1 MKYQNMYEKI
11 KNSANYISQFLEG
24 EIYSIGLILGTGLGE
39 AGNSM
44 IIKHTIPYSSIPN
57 FPVSTVQGHK
67 GNLLLGRFGEKNV
80 IAMQGRFHF
89 YEGYSMQEVTFPV
102 RVLYELGI
110 RQLFVSNAAGGVN
123 TQFLAGDLMII
134 TDHINLFPEHPLRG
148 KNIEELGPRFPEMTA
163 AYSPRLIHL
172 AEICGQKLGIVLHYG
187 VYAGLQGPSFE
198 TPAEYRWIRTIGG
211 DAVGMSTVPE
221 IIVARHMG
229 MECFG
234 LSVITNSTASPEL
247 IKTNH
252 TEVQDIGKI
261 AQPRMTALFQEIIN
275 ML

>member
-1 MKYQNMYEKI
+1 MLEKI
-11 KNSANYISQFLEG
+11 KNSAAYISRFFDREKYQVG
-24 EIYSIGLILGTGLGE
+24 IILGTGLGE
-39 AGNSM
+39 LGEA
-44 IIKHTIPYSSIPN
+44 IEIKHTIPYAAIPG

-67 GNLLLGRFGEKNV
+67 GNLLLGKFGNKNV

-89 YEGYSMQEVTFPV
+89 YEGYPMQEATFPV
-102 RVLYELGI
+102 RVLHQLGI
-110 RQLFVSNAAGGVN
+110 EQLFVSNAAGGVN
-123 TQFLAGDLMII
+123 TRFLIGDLMVI

-148 KNIEELGPRFPEMTA
+148 RNIDELGPRFPGMTD
-163 AYSPRLIHL
+163 AYSPRLIKL
-172 AEICGQKLGIVLHYG
+172 ADECGKTLGIKLQHG

-198 TPAEYRWIRTIGG
+198 TPAEYNWIRVIGG

-234 LSVITNSTASPEL
+234 MSVITNSTASPEL

-252 TEVQDIGKI
+252 TEVQQIGDS
-261 AQPRMTALFQEIIN
+261 ACPRMTALFREIISK
-275 ML
+275 L

>member
-1 MKYQNMYEKI
+1 MLQKI
-11 KNSANYISQFLEG
+11 KDSAAYISRFLDRE
-24 EIYSIGLILGTGLGE
+24 EYSIGIILGTGLGE
-39 AGNSM
+39 LGKA
-44 IIKHTIPYSSIPN
+44 IEIKHTIPYAAIPN

-67 GNLLLGRFGEKNV
+67 GNLLIGRFGNKNV

-89 YEGYSMQEVTFPV
+89 YEGYPMQEVTFPV
-102 RVLYELGI
+102 RVLHQLGVN
-110 RQLFVSNAAGGVN
+110 RLFVSNAAGGVN
-123 TQFLAGDLMII
+123 TNFLVGDLMVI

-148 KNIEELGPRFPEMTA
+148 KNIDELGPRFPGMTE
-163 AYSPRLIHL
+163 AYSPRLIAL
-172 AEICGQKLGIVLHYG
+172 AEQTAQELGLELRRG

-198 TPAEYRWIRTIGG
+198 TPAEYHWIRVIGG

-234 LSVITNSTASPEL
+234 ISVITNSTASPEL

-252 TEVQDIGKI
+252 TEVQDIGNT
-261 AQPRMTALFQEIIN
+261 AQPKMTALFRGIIEK
-275 ML
+275 L

>member
-1 MKYQNMYEKI
+1 MLGKIKDSAAYISHYLDGEKYQ
-11 KNSANYISQFLEG
+11 
-24 EIYSIGLILGTGLGE
+24 IGIILGTGLGE
-39 AGNSM
+39 LGKA
-44 IIKHTIPYSSIPN
+44 IEIKHTIPYAAIPH

-67 GNLLLGRFGEKNV
+67 GNLLLGHFGGKNV

-89 YEGYSMQEVTFPV
+89 YEGYPMQDVTFPV
-102 RVLYELGI
+102 RVLHAIGVE
-110 RQLFVSNAAGGVN
+110 QLFVSNAAGGVN
-123 TQFLAGDLMII
+123 TNFLVGDLMII

-148 KNIEELGPRFPEMTA
+148 RNINELGPRFPGMTD
-163 AYSPRLIHL
+163 AYSPRLIQL
-172 AEICGQKLGIVLHYG
+172 AKECGTKSGIKLQQG

-198 TPAEYRWIRTIGG
+198 TPAEYNWIRVIGG

-234 LSVITNSTASPEL
+234 MSVITNSTASPEL

-252 TEVQDIGKI
+252 AEVQDIGNT
-261 AQPRMTALFQEIIN
+261 AQPKMTALFRDIIEK
-275 ML
+275 M

>member
-1 MKYQNMYEKI
+1 MLEKI
-11 KNSANYISQFLEG
+11 KNSAAYISRYLDG
-24 EIYSIGLILGTGLGE
+24 EAYSIGIILGTGLGE
-39 AGNSM
+39 LGKS
-44 IIKHTIPYSSIPN
+44 IEVKHTIPYAAIPH

-67 GNLLLGRFGEKNV
+67 GNLLLGRFGGKNV

-89 YEGYSMQEVTFPV
+89 YEGYPMQEVTFPV
-102 RVLYELGI
+102 RVLHELGV

-123 TQFLAGDLMII
+123 TSFLVGDLMVI

-148 KNIEELGPRFPEMTA
+148 RNIEELGPRFPGMTD
-163 AYSPRLIHL
+163 AYSPRIRQIADKCAARLNI
-172 AEICGQKLGIVLHYG
+172 KLQHG

-198 TPAEYRWIRTIGG
+198 TPAEYNWIRIIGG

-234 LSVITNSTASPEL
+234 MSVITNSTASLEL

-252 TEVQDIGKI
+252 AEVQDIGNT
-261 AQPRMTALFQEIIN
+261 AQPRMTALFREIITD
-275 ML
+275 L

>member
-1 MKYQNMYEKI
+1 MLGKI
-11 KNSANYISQFLEG
+11 KDSAAYISRFLEG
-24 EIYSIGLILGTGLGE
+24 EKYRLGIILGTGLGE
-39 AGNSM
+39 LGKS
-44 IIKHTIPYSSIPN
+44 IEIKHTIPYAGIPH

-67 GNLLLGRFGEKNV
+67 GNLLIGKFGGKNV

-89 YEGYSMQEVTFPV
+89 YEGYPMQEVTFPI
-102 RVLYELGI
+102 RVLHELGVKY
-110 RQLFVSNAAGGVN
+110 LFVSNAAGGVN
-123 TQFLAGDLMII
+123 TQFLVGDLMII

-148 KNIEELGPRFPEMTA
+148 KNIDELGPRFPGMTD
-163 AYSPRLIHL
+163 AYSPRIIRL
-172 AEICGQKLGIVLHYG
+172 AEECGKKLGIPLQHG

-198 TPAEYRWIRTIGG
+198 TPAEYNWIRVIGG

-234 LSVITNSTASPEL
+234 MSVITNSTASPEL

-252 TEVQDIGKI
+252 TEVQDIGNT
-261 AQPRMTALFQEIIN
+261 AQPRMTALFREIIAE
-275 ML
+275 LKES